1 MISFSSE
8 QWETV
13 YVSFDDAGAVVIA
26 QGKDRIIMD
35 QEQWHKLLAA
45 QQSEEPTIPDD
56 AASDSLLRRRVE
68 ILSTLQ
74 EDPITKDEADELF
87 SELDGVDKQLGIHPS
102 DALNDKLGYG
112 WRFVEEVRF

>member
-45 QQSEEPTIPDD
+45 QQSVQRTGGTVP
-56 AASDSLLRRRVE
+56 ASSIVQSQKV
-68 ILSTLQ
+68 IG
-74 EDPITKDEADELF
+74 
-87 SELDGVDKQLGIHPS
+87 SEGFI
-102 DALNDKLGYG
+102 
-112 WRFVEEVRF
+112 